1 MANTKIPSELSSTP
15 GISDSSNATAITI
28 TSDEY
33 IGVGNSNPNN
43 FRLYVDSSSTG
54 KGLFVDAQDGGYTAI
69 GFSGDGTTT
78 EGSITTH
85 NGEIYIGSENTAGT
99 GSNGEF
105 RIEPSTS
112 ERLRID
118 SAGHIGINDN
128 TPSANSSSL
137 ITLNIGGGIM
147 TKNTANA
154 STNYV
159 FESRYSGANNLTLG
173 YKGNGST
180 HTASL
185 IGSQNNLPLSIEVS
199 GSERFKIDSDGNI
212 TTPNNPAFMAKLGGG
227 TLYSGNVV
235 VYGTTYMNI
244 GSHYN
249 TSNGRFTA
257 PIAGTYLFHWSAI
270 GNSASDVY
278 RYYMYKNGSLFGDSQ
293 LRLDTGSGEYGD
305 NGSRIQ
311 MLSLAAN
318 DYVQIY
324 YTTDGNTV
332 SYTSGDYVNFGGYL
346 IG

>member
-15 GISDSSNATAITI
+15 SISDSGDATAITI
-28 TSDEY
+28 
-33 IGVGNSNPNN
+33 
-43 FRLYVDSSSTG
+43 DSSERVG
-54 KGLFVDAQDGGYTAI
+54 I
-69 GFSGDGTTT
+69 GTTSPT
-78 EGSITTH
+78 AKFEVSVAGDP
-85 NGEIYIGSENTAGT
+85 EVKLVNT
-99 GSNGEF
+99 
-105 RIEPSTS
+105 STS
-112 ERLRID
+112 QTLRLDHNSIRTMTNGALAIMVDDSNSKMIRID
-118 SAGHIGINDN
+118 
-128 TPSANSSSL
+128 T
-137 ITLNIGGGIM
+137 
-147 TKNTANA
+147 
-154 STNYV
+154 
-159 FESRYSGANNLTLG
+159 SGAVTMTG
-173 YKGNGST
+173 
-180 HTASL
+180 
-185 IGSQNNLPLSIEVS
+185 Q
-199 GSERFKIDSDGNI
+199 
-212 TTPNNPAFMAKLGGG
+212 PAFMAKLGGG

-278 RYYMYKNGSLFGDSQ
+278 RYYMYKNGGLFGDSQ